1 MKKSTLLLLVL
12 SIACILSLASCDK
25 ETNNTT
31 HTTAVTTLSVKH
43 TEKTKITE
51 KPITSADPT
60 GTAQTA
66 EPTLEPTDSTV
77 EPTTVPTTEPTKEP
91 TKEPTTTP
99 TQAPTPTPTA
109 VAKPTADPDK
119 YPDDY
124 GFNLGSIR
132 SDGEIF
138 FWKNSRVMYEIP
150 DGAPDIREW
159 IIYLYDETNNQLIYG
174 VRTDKIT
181 IYSIVEGDFYKLSE
195 GEVVSMMYQT
205 DKKVFYWV
213 EANGTAKSVG
223 VRSKN
228 FGEVFLE
235 AENIKWIIEIMP
247 TKFRTFEE
255 KEVSPIAENL
265 LLEVKKIG

>member
-1 MKKSTLLLLVL
+1 MLHKHIFVINCIILLNKGDGFLMKKSTLLLLVL

-25 ETNNTT
+25 KTNNTT
-31 HTTAVTTLSVKH
+31 DSTASTTASAKP
-43 TEKTKITE
+43 TENTD
-51 KPITSADPT
+51 KPLVT

-77 EPTTVPTTEPTKEP
+77 EPTTVPTTKPTKEP

-109 VAKPTADPDK
+109 VAKPTADPEK

-124 GFNLGSIR
+124 GFNLGPIR

-150 DGAPDIREW
+150 DGAPDVTEW
-159 IIYLYDETNNQLIYG
+159 IIILYDETNDQLIYG

-195 GEVVSMMYQT
+195 GEVVSMMQQT
-205 DKKVFYWV
+205 DIKVFYWV

-235 AENIKWIIEIMP
+235 AEMC
-247 TKFRTFEE
+247 
-255 KEVSPIAENL
+255 VSYQ
-265 LLEVKKIG
+265 